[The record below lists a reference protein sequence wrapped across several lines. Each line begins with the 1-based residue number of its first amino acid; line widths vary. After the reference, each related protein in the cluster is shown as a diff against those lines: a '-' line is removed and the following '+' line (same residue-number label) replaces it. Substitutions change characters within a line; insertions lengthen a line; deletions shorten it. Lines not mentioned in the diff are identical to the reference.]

1 MKIIEPSHKITFFQ
15 ENALEQIERAGR
27 ICYQSEN
34 TGSPGDFVRRLIK
47 MGHET
52 PLEQA
57 SATVE
62 FVCDRGVSH
71 ELVRHRLASFN
82 QSSTRYCNF
91 SKRKFGHEITVIRP
105 FFFKGGTRKYNEWLN
120 AMETC
125 EEAYLK
131 LIEDEGATPQEA
143 RSVLPNS
150 LKTDIVMTAN
160 LRTWR
165 HIFNLRC
172 SKKSHPQMRQS
183 ILPVL
188 AEFHRRVPVVF
199 EDIYEAHKEEINQ

>member
-15 ENALEQIERAGR
+15 DNALEQIERAGR

-71 ELVRHRLASFN
+71 ELVRHRLASVN
-82 QSSTRYCNF
+82 QSSTRYCNY
-91 SKRKFGHEITVIRP
+91 SKEKFGNEITVIRP
-105 FFFKGGTRKYNEWLN
+105 FFWDKNSHEYSLWAMAMDECERMYLALIGGYK
-120 AMETC
+120 
-125 EEAYLK
+125 
-131 LIEDEGATPQEA
+131 ATPQEA

-150 LKTDIVMTAN
+150 LKTDIVVTAN
-160 LRTWR
+160 MRSWR
-165 HIFNLRC
+165 HLFKLRC
-172 SKKSHPQMRQS
+172 SPKAHPQMRQS
-183 ILPVL
+183 MLPVL
-188 AEFHRRVPVVF
+188 AEFHRRLPVVF
-199 EDIYEAHKEEINQ
+199 EDIYEVLKED